1 MAASATFAAAILLA
15 LIAAVHSLLGERR
28 LIGPILMSH
37 DGVLASAL
45 ARFVLRFG
53 WHMMSVA
60 FLVLAAA
67 LASLVLAPES
77 AAAVLL
83 LAVGI
88 GVGGSGLWDA
98 VGSRGRHIGWF
109 PLLLAGACALAA
121 FFAR

>member
-1 MAASATFAAAILLA
+1 MAAPATFAAAILLA

-28 LIGPILMSH
+28 LIGPILMSRE
-37 DGVLASAL
+37 GVLASAL

-88 GVGGSGLWDA
+88 GVGGSGLWNA